1 MNPPKKSRFYNTM
14 SKSTLNLDFPQ
25 IPSKNRKDISI
36 IHETGENPYSKKRG
50 IYSSMLP
57 PSKRLLKNN
66 SSLLNP
72 TNSRL
77 LSPLNQNGEEGKEK
91 KKNKGKEF
99 YNKLSLERIN
109 FQFEEYGEYPCDD
122 FQPSIYFF
130 KFLCNKPDYEKE
142 NQERG
147 KPCSSRLK
155 LFIPDTIV
163 LNDLDTNYWIY
174 TDIEGYVNRVEESD
188 SDVIEKF
195 KPQNDKNELIA
206 VSKMPI
212 MREGILGE
220 NQLTLLNLEELEKCL
235 FSKSGSQI
243 AIQRFVKCRGPRAFL
258 CRSVWRKEKPPYV
271 YIFTNKANYLDEDVK
286 NQYLKFVI
294 NSKEQGSYSAFY
306 SSSGKHLE
314 ETMAYMNN
322 IVKFIESHSDII
334 FDELVGDF
342 VKDEAGIWWFI
353 NLKAMKIK
361 NISKF
366 KRGEDGLTEP
376 IPPRLNFFYNQRIFS
391 NALQKDNIRK
401 FDYQNKIKCKL
412 CGIDYNKKEL
422 KYELTTKMIMETE
435 NMLKHVEFNKVK
447 FTVLDRPDLK
457 HTYYSM
463 IYLPYRVCEDCY
475 LLFETLNDIKD
486 YQIEIA
492 NLFRIPVDR
501 VNFCFNYY
509 TEIKEDKTKVK
520 LTQKELNNIEKL
532 NSEISN
538 MNLKEEEEEFVTD
551 NNEYDNNQFSSGRKM
566 RKESELEN
574 EAMHNESN
582 VIDDQKRNF
591 FNNNLNINDDNPM
604 AEPEQFNAKDNAK
617 KENNSP
623 KIKKKI
629 LKKNYSTGMIE
640 KDLSQK
646 DLERMSLQKR
656 TSSDNINLTKSAEI
670 KKPLNLYQILI
681 MFNDLIWNNV
691 EQIPNDD
698 LYLLYTFLGNSYKI
712 PIKIE
717 QYSKDLDYTIINYQ
731 KIYHII
737 TTEPEGF
744 INFVEK
750 NRYMEVKLGTFE
762 KIEEEIRNKEVQK
775 LLRKNIVIEDQDIC
789 SENEKFKPFAGL
801 DLSIMGLKY
810 GTNYRNNLNGL
821 LFKKDKPYYI
831 GKLRCVIR
839 IHKVKEINDISKYVL
854 NEYYNFLIPP
864 VHFMVSDELP
874 DYWIEM
880 IDRQKLR
887 LKVLKEINET
897 MSKYKIKF
905 DKNRDK
911 KMVLQALETLV
922 SYYAKNSA

>member
-1 MNPPKKSRFYNTM
+1 MDHITLQKKSRFNKNI
-14 SKSTLNLDFPQ
+14 SKSTLNLDLPQ
-25 IPSKNRKDISI
+25 INQNKKTISI
-36 IHETGENPYSKKRG
+36 IREPKEGNFQKKRE
-50 IYSSMLP
+50 IYQSMLG
-57 PSKRLLKNN
+57 PSRYLTKNK
-66 SSLLNP
+66 SSLFSSVQSGLF
-72 TNSRL
+72 
-77 LSPLNQNGEEGKEK
+77 SPINEEIKEK

-109 FQFEEYGEYPCDD
+109 FQFEEYAQYPNDD

-142 NQERG
+142 NSEKG

-195 KPQNDKNELIA
+195 KPKNDKNELIA

-212 MREGILGE
+212 MREGLLGE

-258 CRSVWRKEKPPYV
+258 CRSVWRREKPPYV
-271 YIFTNKANYLDEDVK
+271 YIFTNKANYLDEEVK

-314 ETMAYMNN
+314 ETMAYMKN

-361 NISKF
+361 NINKF
-366 KRGEDGLTEP
+366 KKSEDSLTEP
-376 IPPRLNFFYNQRIFS
+376 LPPRLNFFYNQRIYS
-391 NALQKDNIRK
+391 NQLIKDNLRK

-447 FTVLDRPDLK
+447 FNVLDRPDLR

-475 LLFETLNDIKD
+475 LLFETLNDIKE

-501 VNFCFNYY
+501 INFCFNYY
-509 TEIKEDKTKVK
+509 TQIKEDKTKVK
-520 LTQKELNNIEKL
+520 LTQRELYNIDRL

-538 MNLKEEEEEFVTD
+538 MNLNDEYQENNNTD
-551 NNEYDNNQFSSGRKM
+551 FEYNSGPKR
-566 RKESELEN
+566 RKEAGIVEN
-574 EAMHNESN
+574 EEMHNESN
-582 VIDDQKRNF
+582 TIEEQKRNY
-591 FNNNLNINDDNPM
+591 FNNNLSNNN
-604 AEPEQFNAKDNAK
+604 NALEEDQIKIKDNNAEK
-617 KENNSP
+617 AQRS
-623 KIKKKI
+623 KKKT
-629 LKKNYSTGMIE
+629 LLKNYNTGMNPDFLE
-640 KDLSQK
+640 KEKQK
-646 DLERMSLQKR
+646 MNLMNNRQSL
-656 TSSDNINLTKSAEI
+656 DENNLTKSAEI

-681 MFNDLIWNNV
+681 MFNDIIWNDIA
-691 EQIPNDD
+691 QIPIED
-698 LYLLYTFLGNSYKI
+698 LYIVYTFLGNSYKI

-762 KIEEEIRNKEVQK
+762 KIEEEIRNKEVKK

-839 IHKVKEINDISKYVL
+839 IHKVKEIADINKYML
-854 NEYYNFLIPP
+854 NEYYNLLIPP
-864 VHFMVSDELP
+864 VHFIVSDELP

-897 MSKYKIKF
+897 MVKYKIKF
-905 DKNRDK
+905 DKKRDK
-911 KMVLQALETLV
+911 RIVLQALETLV

>member
-1 MNPPKKSRFYNTM
+1 MSHFTLQKKSRFNKNI
-14 SKSTLNLDFPQ
+14 SKSTLNLDLPQ
-25 IPSKNRKDISI
+25 INQNKKTISI
-36 IHETGENPYSKKRG
+36 IREPKEGNFQKKRE
-50 IYSSMLP
+50 IYQSMLG
-57 PSKRLLKNN
+57 PSRYLTKNK
-66 SSLLNP
+66 SSLFSSVQSGLF
-72 TNSRL
+72 
-77 LSPLNQNGEEGKEK
+77 SPINEEIKEK

-109 FQFEEYGEYPCDD
+109 FQFEEYAQYPNDD

-142 NQERG
+142 NSEKG

-195 KPQNDKNELIA
+195 KPKNDKNELIA

-212 MREGILGE
+212 MREGLLGE

-258 CRSVWRKEKPPYV
+258 CRSVWRREKPPYV
-271 YIFTNKANYLDEDVK
+271 YIFTNKANYLDEEVK

-361 NISKF
+361 NSNKF
-366 KRGEDGLTEP
+366 KKSEDSLTEP
-376 IPPRLNFFYNQRIFS
+376 LPPRLNFFYNQRIYS
-391 NALQKDNIRK
+391 NQLIKDNLRK

-447 FTVLDRPDLK
+447 FNVLDRPDLR

-475 LLFETLNDIKD
+475 LLFETLNDIKE

-501 VNFCFNYY
+501 INFCFNYY
-509 TEIKEDKTKVK
+509 TQVKEDKTKVK
-520 LTQKELNNIEKL
+520 LTQRELYNIDRL

-538 MNLKEEEEEFVTD
+538 MNLNDEYQENNNTD
-551 NNEYDNNQFSSGRKM
+551 FEYNSGPKR
-566 RKESELEN
+566 RKETGIVEN
-574 EAMHNESN
+574 EEMHNESN
-582 VIDDQKRNF
+582 TIEEQKRNY
-591 FNNNLNINDDNPM
+591 FNNNLSNNN
-604 AEPEQFNAKDNAK
+604 NALEEDQIKIKDNNAEK
-617 KENNSP
+617 AQRS
-623 KIKKKI
+623 KKKT
-629 LKKNYSTGMIE
+629 LLKNYSTGMNPDFLE
-640 KDLSQK
+640 KEKQK
-646 DLERMSLQKR
+646 MNLMNNRQSL
-656 TSSDNINLTKSAEI
+656 DENNLTKSAEI

-681 MFNDLIWNNV
+681 MFNDIIWNDIA
-691 EQIPNDD
+691 QIPIED
-698 LYLLYTFLGNSYKI
+698 LYIVYTFLGNSYKI

-839 IHKVKEINDISKYVL
+839 IHKVKEIADINKYML
-854 NEYYNFLIPP
+854 NEYYNLLIPP
-864 VHFMVSDELP
+864 VHFIVSDELP

-897 MSKYKIKF
+897 MVKYKIKF
-905 DKNRDK
+905 DKKRDK
-911 KMVLQALETLV
+911 RIVLQALETLV

>member
-1 MNPPKKSRFYNTM
+1 MNGSRKTPSKKNIGMYQSIVPPKK
-14 SKSTLNLDFPQ
+14 L
-25 IPSKNRKDISI
+25 IKN
-36 IHETGENPYSKKRG
+36 
-50 IYSSMLP
+50 SSSLFS
-57 PSKRLLKNN
+57 SKRSNLM
-66 SSLLNP
+66 P
-72 TNSRL
+72 II
-77 LSPLNQNGEEGKEK
+77 GEEKEK
-91 KKNKGKEF
+91 RKNKGKEF

-109 FQFEEYGEYPCDD
+109 FLFEEYGEYPCDD

-147 KPCSSRLK
+147 KPCTSRLK

-212 MREGILGE
+212 MSDGILGE

-258 CRSVWRKEKPPYV
+258 CRSVWRREKPPYV
-271 YIFTNKANYLDEDVK
+271 YIFTNKANYLDEDIK
-286 NQYLKFVI
+286 NQYLKYVI

-322 IVKFIESHSDII
+322 IVRFIESHSDII
-334 FDELVGDF
+334 FDELAGDF

-361 NISKF
+361 NINKF
-366 KRGEDGLTEP
+366 RKSDELQEA
-376 IPPRLNFFYNQRIFS
+376 IPPKLNFFYNQRIYS
-391 NALQKDNIRK
+391 NPNLKDSIKK

-412 CGIDYNKKEL
+412 CGIDYNKKDL
-422 KYELTTKMIMETE
+422 KYELTTKMIIETE
-435 NMLKHVEFNKVK
+435 NMLKHVEFNKIK
-447 FTVLDRPDLK
+447 FNVLDRPDLR

-492 NLFRIPVDR
+492 NFFRIPVDKI
-501 VNFCFNYY
+501 NFCFNYY
-509 TEIKEDKTKVK
+509 TEIKEDKTKIK
-520 LTQKELNNIEKL
+520 LTQKQLNNIEKL
-532 NSEISN
+532 NDEISK
-538 MNLKEEEEEFVTD
+538 MNFKEDEFFEEN
-551 NNEYDNNQFSSGRKM
+551 NNEYEFNSEKKAKIENNNI
-566 RKESELEN
+566 LEN
-574 EAMHNESN
+574 EEIPEENDIIIEEQEQ
-582 VIDDQKRNF
+582 DQINIENSKR
-591 FNNNLNINDDNPM
+591 IN
-604 AEPEQFNAKDNAK
+604 K
-617 KENNSP
+617 KF
-623 KIKKKI
+623 
-629 LKKNYSTGMIE
+629 LKKNYSAGMVREFEIN
-640 KDLSQK
+640 KN
-646 DLERMSLQKR
+646 LEEQNKS
-656 TSSDNINLTKSAEI
+656 TDNKKS
-670 KKPLNLYQILI
+670 LNLYQILI

-691 EQIPNDD
+691 EQIPNED
-698 LYLLYTFLGNSYKI
+698 LYIVYTFLGNSYKI

-717 QYSKDLDYTIINYQ
+717 QYSKDLDYTIINFQ

-737 TTEPEGF
+737 CTEPEGF

-762 KIEEEIRNKEVQK
+762 KIEEEIKNKEVQK

-789 SENEKFKPFAGL
+789 RENEKFKSFAGL

-839 IHKVKEINDISKYVL
+839 IHKVKEITDINKYIL
-854 NEYYNFLIPP
+854 NEYYNLLVPP
-864 VHFMVSDELP
+864 VHFIVSDELP

-897 MSKYKIKF
+897 MKKYKIKF
-905 DKNRDK
+905 DKKRDK
-911 KMVLQALETLV
+911 KMILQALETLV

>member
-1 MNPPKKSRFYNTM
+1 MNPPKKSRFYNPM

-36 IHETGENPYSKKRG
+36 IREKGENPYSKKRG
-50 IYSSMLP
+50 IYSSMFP

-77 LSPLNQNGEEGKEK
+77 LSPINQNGEEGKEK

-163 LNDLDTNYWIY
+163 LNDLESNYWIY

-212 MREGILGE
+212 MRERILGE

-391 NALQKDNIRK
+391 NALQKDSIRK

-422 KYELTTKMIMETE
+422 KYELTTKMIIETE

-457 HTYYSM
+457 HTYYNM

-538 MNLKEEEEEFVTD
+538 MNLKEEEFVTD

-574 EAMHNESN
+574 EEMHNESN

-604 AEPEQFNAKDNAK
+604 AEPEQFNPKDNTK

-691 EQIPNDD
+691 EQIPTDD

-864 VHFMVSDELP
+864 VHFIVSDELP

-897 MSKYKIKF
+897 MIKYKIKF

-922 SYYAKNSA
+922 SYYAKNSF

>member
-1 MNPPKKSRFYNTM
+1 MNPPKKSRFYNPM

-36 IHETGENPYSKKRG
+36 IRETGENPYSKKRG
-50 IYSSMLP
+50 IYSSMFP

-77 LSPLNQNGEEGKEK
+77 LSPINQNGEEGKEK

-109 FQFEEYGEYPCDD
+109 FQFEEYAQYPNDD

-142 NQERG
+142 NSEKG

-195 KPQNDKNELIA
+195 KPKNDKNELIA

-212 MREGILGE
+212 MREGLLGE

-258 CRSVWRKEKPPYV
+258 CRSVWRREKPPYV
-271 YIFTNKANYLDEDVK
+271 YIFTNKANYLDEEVK

-361 NISKF
+361 NINKF
-366 KRGEDGLTEP
+366 KKSEDSLTEP
-376 IPPRLNFFYNQRIFS
+376 LPPRLNFFYNQRIYS
-391 NALQKDNIRK
+391 NQLIKDNLRK

-447 FTVLDRPDLK
+447 FNVLDRPDLR

-475 LLFETLNDIKD
+475 LLFETLNDIKE

-509 TEIKEDKTKVK
+509 TQIKEDKTKVK
-520 LTQKELNNIEKL
+520 LTQRELYNIDRL

-538 MNLKEEEEEFVTD
+538 MNLNDEYLENNNTD
-551 NNEYDNNQFSSGRKM
+551 FEYNSGPKR
-566 RKESELEN
+566 RKETGIVEN
-574 EAMHNESN
+574 EEMHNESN
-582 VIDDQKRNF
+582 TIEEQKRNY
-591 FNNNLNINDDNPM
+591 FNNNLSNNN
-604 AEPEQFNAKDNAK
+604 NALEEDQIKIKDNNAEKAQRSQK
-617 KENNSP
+617 KT
-623 KIKKKI
+623 
-629 LKKNYSTGMIE
+629 LLKNYSTGMNPDFLE
-640 KDLSQK
+640 KEKQK
-646 DLERMSLQKR
+646 MNLMNNRQSL
-656 TSSDNINLTKSAEI
+656 DENNLTKSAEI

-681 MFNDLIWNNV
+681 MFNDIIWNDIA
-691 EQIPNDD
+691 QIPIED
-698 LYLLYTFLGNSYKI
+698 LYIVYTFLGNSYKI

-839 IHKVKEINDISKYVL
+839 IHKVKEIADINKYML
-854 NEYYNFLIPP
+854 NEYYNLLIPP
-864 VHFMVSDELP
+864 VHFIVSDELP

-897 MSKYKIKF
+897 MVKYKIKF
-905 DKNRDK
+905 DKKRDK
-911 KMVLQALETLV
+911 RIVLQALETLV

>member
-1 MNPPKKSRFYNTM
+1 MNPINLPKQLRFQSGL
-14 SKSTLNLDFPQ
+14 SKSTLNFNFPPITQ
-25 IPSKNRKDISI
+25 KNKKPISI
-36 IHETGENPYSKKRG
+36 IRETKENPILKKHE
-50 IYSSMLP
+50 IYQSMLP
-57 PSKRLLKNN
+57 PKRLLKNN
-66 SSLLNP
+66 SSLLSQL
-72 TNSRL
+72 NSN
-77 LSPLNQNGEEGKEK
+77 LNLQNGEELKEK

-109 FQFEEYGEYPCDD
+109 FQFEEYGQYPNDD

-142 NQERG
+142 NQEKG

-188 SDVIEKF
+188 NDVIEKF

-206 VSKMPI
+206 VSKIPI
-212 MREGILGE
+212 MREGILSE

-235 FSKSGSQI
+235 FSKSGSQV

-258 CRSVWRKEKPPYV
+258 CRSVWRREKPPYV
-271 YIFTNKANYLDEDVK
+271 YIFTNKANYLDEEVK

-314 ETMAYMNN
+314 ETMSYMNN

-361 NISKF
+361 NINKF
-366 KRGEDGLTEP
+366 KKSEDGITP
-376 IPPRLNFFYNQRIFS
+376 PPPRLNYFYNKRIYV
-391 NALQKDNIRK
+391 NALQKDNIRR

-447 FTVLDRPDLK
+447 FNVLDRPDLR

-492 NLFRIPVDR
+492 NFFRIPVDR
-501 VNFCFNYY
+501 INFCFNYY
-509 TEIKEDKTKVK
+509 TQIKEDKTKVK
-520 LTQKELNNIEKL
+520 LTQKELDNIERL

-538 MNLKEEEEEFVTD
+538 MNLKTDEYNEE
-551 NNEYDNNQFSSGRKM
+551 NNEYDYNDFNNGTKRGK
-566 RKESELEN
+566 KNVVEN
-574 EAMHNESN
+574 EDINNET
-582 VIDDQKRNF
+582 DEQKRNF
-591 FNNNLNINDDNPM
+591 FNNNININNNGTD
-604 AEPEQFNAKDNAK
+604 EQDQINSNENINLKNIN
-617 KENNSP
+617 KENP
-623 KIKKKI
+623 KKIKNKKT
-629 LKKNYSTGMIE
+629 LQKNLSTGMIQDVP
-640 KDLSQK
+640 KK
-646 DLERMSLQKR
+646 KSLGEI
-656 TSSDNINLTKSAEI
+656 SLTKSAEF

-681 MFNDLIWNNV
+681 MFNDVIWNNID
-691 EQIPNDD
+691 QIPTED
-698 LYLLYTFLGNSYKI
+698 LYIVYNFLGNSYKI
-712 PIKIE
+712 PIIIE

-762 KIEEEIRNKEVQK
+762 QIDEEIRIKEVEK

-789 SENEKFKPFAGL
+789 RENEKFKPFAGL

-839 IHKVKEINDISKYVL
+839 IHKVKEISDVNKYIL
-854 NEYYNFLIPP
+854 NEYYNLLIPP
-864 VHFMVSDELP
+864 VHFIVSDELP

-887 LKVLKEINET
+887 LKVLKEIKGT
-897 MSKYKIKF
+897 MEKYKIKF
-905 DKNRDK
+905 NKKRDK
-911 KMVLQALETLV
+911 KFVLQALETLV
-922 SYYAKNSA
+922 SFYAKSTT

>member
-1 MNPPKKSRFYNTM
+1 MNPINLPKQLRFQSGL
-14 SKSTLNLDFPQ
+14 SKSTLNFNFPPITQ
-25 IPSKNRKDISI
+25 KNKKPISI
-36 IHETGENPYSKKRG
+36 IRETKENPILKKHE
-50 IYSSMLP
+50 IYQSMLP
-57 PSKRLLKNN
+57 PKRLLKNN
-66 SSLLNP
+66 SSLLSQL
-72 TNSRL
+72 NSN
-77 LSPLNQNGEEGKEK
+77 LNLQNGEELKEK

-109 FQFEEYGEYPCDD
+109 FQFEEYGQYPNDD

-142 NQERG
+142 NQEKG

-188 SDVIEKF
+188 NDVIEKF

-206 VSKMPI
+206 VSKIPI
-212 MREGILGE
+212 MSEGILSE

-235 FSKSGSQI
+235 FSKSGSQV

-258 CRSVWRKEKPPYV
+258 CRSVWRREKPPYV
-271 YIFTNKANYLDEDVK
+271 YIFTNKANYLDEEVK

-314 ETMAYMNN
+314 ETMSYMNN

-361 NISKF
+361 NINKF
-366 KRGEDGLTEP
+366 KKSEDGITP
-376 IPPRLNFFYNQRIFS
+376 PPPRLNYFYNQRIYA
-391 NALQKDNIRK
+391 NALQKDNIRR

-447 FTVLDRPDLK
+447 FNVLDRPDLR

-492 NLFRIPVDR
+492 NFFRIPVDR
-501 VNFCFNYY
+501 INFCFNYY
-509 TEIKEDKTKVK
+509 TQIKEDKTKVK
-520 LTQKELNNIEKL
+520 LTQKELDNIERL

-538 MNLKEEEEEFVTD
+538 MNLKTDEYNED
-551 NNEYDNNQFSSGRKM
+551 NNEYDYNDFNNGTKRGK
-566 RKESELEN
+566 KNVVEN
-574 EAMHNESN
+574 EDINNET
-582 VIDDQKRNF
+582 DEQKRNF
-591 FNNNLNINDDNPM
+591 FNNNININNNGTD
-604 AEPEQFNAKDNAK
+604 EQDQINSNENINLKNIN
-617 KENNSP
+617 KENP
-623 KIKKKI
+623 KKIKNKKT
-629 LKKNYSTGMIE
+629 LQKNLSTGMIQDVP
-640 KDLSQK
+640 KK
-646 DLERMSLQKR
+646 KSLGEI
-656 TSSDNINLTKSAEI
+656 SLTKSAEF

-681 MFNDLIWNNV
+681 MFNDVIWNNID
-691 EQIPNDD
+691 QIPTED
-698 LYLLYTFLGNSYKI
+698 LYIVYNFLGNSYKI
-712 PIKIE
+712 PIIIE

-762 KIEEEIRNKEVQK
+762 QIDEEIRNKEVEK

-789 SENEKFKPFAGL
+789 RENEKFKPFAGL

-839 IHKVKEINDISKYVL
+839 IHKVKEISDVNKYIL
-854 NEYYNFLIPP
+854 NEYYNLLIPP
-864 VHFMVSDELP
+864 VHFIVSDELP

-887 LKVLKEINET
+887 LKVLKEIKGT
-897 MSKYKIKF
+897 MEKYKIKF
-905 DKNRDK
+905 NKKRDK
-911 KMVLQALETLV
+911 KFVLQALETLV
-922 SYYAKNSA
+922 SFYAKSTT

>member
-1 MNPPKKSRFYNTM
+1 MDHFTLQKKSRFNKNI
-14 SKSTLNLDFPQ
+14 SKSTLNLDLPQ
-25 IPSKNRKDISI
+25 INQNKKTISI
-36 IHETGENPYSKKRG
+36 IREPKEGNFQKKRE
-50 IYSSMLP
+50 IYQSMLG
-57 PSKRLLKNN
+57 PSRYLTKNK
-66 SSLLNP
+66 SSLF
-72 TNSRL
+72 SSVQSGMF
-77 LSPLNQNGEEGKEK
+77 SPINEEIKEK

-109 FQFEEYGEYPCDD
+109 FQFEEYAQYPNDD

-142 NQERG
+142 NSEKG

-195 KPQNDKNELIA
+195 KPKNDKNELIA

-212 MREGILGE
+212 MREGLLGE

-258 CRSVWRKEKPPYV
+258 CRSVWRREKPPYV
-271 YIFTNKANYLDEDVK
+271 YIFTNKANYLDEEVK

-322 IVKFIESHSDII
+322 IVKFIENHSDII

-361 NISKF
+361 NINKF
-366 KRGEDGLTEP
+366 KKSEDSLTEP
-376 IPPRLNFFYNQRIFS
+376 LPPRLNFFYNQRIYS
-391 NALQKDNIRK
+391 NQLIKDNLRK

-447 FTVLDRPDLK
+447 FNVLDRPDLR

-475 LLFETLNDIKD
+475 LLFETLNDIKE

-509 TEIKEDKTKVK
+509 TQIKEDKTKVK
-520 LTQKELNNIEKL
+520 LTQRELYNIDRL

-538 MNLKEEEEEFVTD
+538 MNLNDEYLENNNTD
-551 NNEYDNNQFSSGRKM
+551 FEYNSGPKR
-566 RKESELEN
+566 RKETGIVEN
-574 EAMHNESN
+574 EEMHNESN
-582 VIDDQKRNF
+582 TIEEQKRNY
-591 FNNNLNINDDNPM
+591 FNNNLSNNN
-604 AEPEQFNAKDNAK
+604 NALEEDQIKIKDNNAEK
-617 KENNSP
+617 AQRS
-623 KIKKKI
+623 KKKT
-629 LKKNYSTGMIE
+629 LLKNYSTGMNPDFLE
-640 KDLSQK
+640 KEKQK
-646 DLERMSLQKR
+646 MNLMNNRQSL
-656 TSSDNINLTKSAEI
+656 DENNLTKSAEI

-681 MFNDLIWNNV
+681 MFNDIIWNDIA
-691 EQIPNDD
+691 QIPIED
-698 LYLLYTFLGNSYKI
+698 LYIVYTFLGNSYKI

-839 IHKVKEINDISKYVL
+839 IHKVKEIADINKYML
-854 NEYYNFLIPP
+854 NEYYNLLIPP
-864 VHFMVSDELP
+864 VHFIVSDELP

-897 MSKYKIKF
+897 MVKYKIKF
-905 DKNRDK
+905 DKKRDK
-911 KMVLQALETLV
+911 RIVLQALETLV

>member
-1 MNPPKKSRFYNTM
+1 MP
-14 SKSTLNLDFPQ
+14 
-25 IPSKNRKDISI
+25 I
-36 IHETGENPYSKKRG
+36 I
-50 IYSSMLP
+50 
-57 PSKRLLKNN
+57 
-66 SSLLNP
+66 
-72 TNSRL
+72 
-77 LSPLNQNGEEGKEK
+77 GEEKEK
-91 KKNKGKEF
+91 RKNKGKEF

-109 FQFEEYGEYPCDD
+109 FLFEEYGEYPCDD

-147 KPCSSRLK
+147 KPCTSRLK

-212 MREGILGE
+212 MSDGILGE

-258 CRSVWRKEKPPYV
+258 CRSVWRREKPPYV
-271 YIFTNKANYLDEDVK
+271 YIFTNKANYLDEDIK
-286 NQYLKFVI
+286 NQYLKYVI

-322 IVKFIESHSDII
+322 IVRFIESHSDII
-334 FDELVGDF
+334 FDELAGDF

-361 NISKF
+361 NINKF
-366 KRGEDGLTEP
+366 RKSDELQEA
-376 IPPRLNFFYNQRIFS
+376 IPPKLNFFYNQRIYS
-391 NALQKDNIRK
+391 NPNLKDSIKK

-412 CGIDYNKKEL
+412 CGIDYNKKDL
-422 KYELTTKMIMETE
+422 KYELTTKMIIETE
-435 NMLKHVEFNKVK
+435 NMLKHVEFNKIK
-447 FTVLDRPDLK
+447 FNVLDRPDLR

-492 NLFRIPVDR
+492 NFFRIPVDKI
-501 VNFCFNYY
+501 NFCFNYY
-509 TEIKEDKTKVK
+509 TEIKEDKTKIK
-520 LTQKELNNIEKL
+520 LTQKQLNNIEKL
-532 NSEISN
+532 NDEISK
-538 MNLKEEEEEFVTD
+538 MNFKEDEFFEEN
-551 NNEYDNNQFSSGRKM
+551 NNEYEFNSEKKAKIENNNI
-566 RKESELEN
+566 LEN
-574 EAMHNESN
+574 EEIPEENDIIIEEQEQ
-582 VIDDQKRNF
+582 DQINIENSKR
-591 FNNNLNINDDNPM
+591 IN
-604 AEPEQFNAKDNAK
+604 K
-617 KENNSP
+617 KF
-623 KIKKKI
+623 
-629 LKKNYSTGMIE
+629 LKKNYSAGMVREFEIN
-640 KDLSQK
+640 KN
-646 DLERMSLQKR
+646 LEEQNKS
-656 TSSDNINLTKSAEI
+656 TDNKKS
-670 KKPLNLYQILI
+670 LNLYQILI

-691 EQIPNDD
+691 EQIPNED
-698 LYLLYTFLGNSYKI
+698 LYIVYTFLGNSYKI

-717 QYSKDLDYTIINYQ
+717 QYSKDLDYTIINFQ

-737 TTEPEGF
+737 CTEPEGF

-762 KIEEEIRNKEVQK
+762 KIEEEIKNKEVQK

-789 SENEKFKPFAGL
+789 RENEKFKSFAGL

-839 IHKVKEINDISKYVL
+839 IHKVKEITDINKYIL
-854 NEYYNFLIPP
+854 NEYYNLLVPP
-864 VHFMVSDELP
+864 VHFIVSDELP

-897 MSKYKIKF
+897 MKKYKIKF
-905 DKNRDK
+905 DKKRDK
-911 KMVLQALETLV
+911 KMILQALETLV

>member
-1 MNPPKKSRFYNTM
+1 MNGSRKTPSKKNIGMYQSILPPKK
-14 SKSTLNLDFPQ
+14 L
-25 IPSKNRKDISI
+25 IKN
-36 IHETGENPYSKKRG
+36 
-50 IYSSMLP
+50 SSSLFS
-57 PSKRLLKNN
+57 SKRSNLM
-66 SSLLNP
+66 P
-72 TNSRL
+72 II
-77 LSPLNQNGEEGKEK
+77 GEEKEK
-91 KKNKGKEF
+91 RKNKGKEF

-109 FQFEEYGEYPCDD
+109 FLFEEYGEYPCDD

-147 KPCSSRLK
+147 KPCTSRLK

-212 MREGILGE
+212 MSDGILGE

-258 CRSVWRKEKPPYV
+258 CRSVWRREKPPYV
-271 YIFTNKANYLDEDVK
+271 YIFTNKANYLDEDIK
-286 NQYLKFVI
+286 NQYLKYVI

-322 IVKFIESHSDII
+322 IVRFIESHSDII
-334 FDELVGDF
+334 FDELAGDF

-361 NISKF
+361 NINKF
-366 KRGEDGLTEP
+366 RKSDELQEA
-376 IPPRLNFFYNQRIFS
+376 IPPKLNFFYNQRIYA
-391 NALQKDNIRK
+391 NPNLKDSIKK

-412 CGIDYNKKEL
+412 CGIDYNKKDL
-422 KYELTTKMIMETE
+422 KYELTTKMIIETE
-435 NMLKHVEFNKVK
+435 NMLKHVEFNKIK
-447 FTVLDRPDLK
+447 FNVLDRPDLR

-492 NLFRIPVDR
+492 NFFRIPVDKI
-501 VNFCFNYY
+501 NFCFNYY
-509 TEIKEDKTKVK
+509 TEIKEDKTKIK
-520 LTQKELNNIEKL
+520 LTQKQLNNIEKL
-532 NSEISN
+532 NDEISK
-538 MNLKEEEEEFVTD
+538 MNFKEDEFFEEN
-551 NNEYDNNQFSSGRKM
+551 NNEYEFNSEKKAKIENNNI
-566 RKESELEN
+566 LEN
-574 EAMHNESN
+574 EEIPEENDIIIEEQEQDRINIENS
-582 VIDDQKRNF
+582 KR
-591 FNNNLNINDDNPM
+591 IN
-604 AEPEQFNAKDNAK
+604 K
-617 KENNSP
+617 KF
-623 KIKKKI
+623 
-629 LKKNYSTGMIE
+629 LKKNYSAGMVREFEIN
-640 KDLSQK
+640 KN
-646 DLERMSLQKR
+646 LEDQNKS
-656 TSSDNINLTKSAEI
+656 TDNKKS
-670 KKPLNLYQILI
+670 LNLYQILI

-691 EQIPNDD
+691 EQIPNED
-698 LYLLYTFLGNSYKI
+698 LYIVYTFLGNSYKI

-717 QYSKDLDYTIINYQ
+717 QYSKDLDYTIINFQ

-737 TTEPEGF
+737 CTEPEGF

-762 KIEEEIRNKEVQK
+762 KIEEEIKNKEVQK

-789 SENEKFKPFAGL
+789 RENEKFKSFAGL

-839 IHKVKEINDISKYVL
+839 IHKVKEITDINKYIL
-854 NEYYNFLIPP
+854 NEYYNLLVPP
-864 VHFMVSDELP
+864 VHFIVSDELP

-897 MSKYKIKF
+897 MKKYKIKF
-905 DKNRDK
+905 DKKRDK
-911 KMVLQALETLV
+911 KMILQALETLV

>member
-1 MNPPKKSRFYNTM
+1 MDHITLQKKSRFNKNI
-14 SKSTLNLDFPQ
+14 SKSTLNLDLPQ
-25 IPSKNRKDISI
+25 INQNKKTISI
-36 IHETGENPYSKKRG
+36 IREPKEGNFQKKRE
-50 IYSSMLP
+50 IYQSMLG
-57 PSKRLLKNN
+57 PSRYLTKNK
-66 SSLLNP
+66 SSLFSSVQSGLF
-72 TNSRL
+72 
-77 LSPLNQNGEEGKEK
+77 SPINEEIKEK

-109 FQFEEYGEYPCDD
+109 FQFEEYAQYPNDD

-142 NQERG
+142 NSEKG

-195 KPQNDKNELIA
+195 KPKNDKNELIA

-212 MREGILGE
+212 MREGLLGE

-258 CRSVWRKEKPPYV
+258 CRSVWRREKPPYV
-271 YIFTNKANYLDEDVK
+271 YIFTNKANYLDEEVK

-314 ETMAYMNN
+314 ETMAYMKN

-361 NISKF
+361 NINKF
-366 KRGEDGLTEP
+366 KKSEDSLTEP
-376 IPPRLNFFYNQRIFS
+376 LPPRLNFFYNQRIYS
-391 NALQKDNIRK
+391 NQLIKDNLRK

-447 FTVLDRPDLK
+447 FNVLDRPDLR

-475 LLFETLNDIKD
+475 LLFETLNDIKE

-501 VNFCFNYY
+501 INFCFNYY
-509 TEIKEDKTKVK
+509 TQIKEDKTKVK
-520 LTQKELNNIEKL
+520 LTQRELDNIDRL

-538 MNLKEEEEEFVTD
+538 MNLNDEYQENNNTD
-551 NNEYDNNQFSSGRKM
+551 FEYNSGPKR
-566 RKESELEN
+566 RKEAGIVEN
-574 EAMHNESN
+574 EEMHNESN
-582 VIDDQKRNF
+582 TIEEQKRNY
-591 FNNNLNINDDNPM
+591 FNNNLSNNN
-604 AEPEQFNAKDNAK
+604 NALEEDQIKIKDNNAEK
-617 KENNSP
+617 AQRS
-623 KIKKKI
+623 KKKT
-629 LKKNYSTGMIE
+629 LLKNYSTGMNPDFLE
-640 KDLSQK
+640 KEKQ
-646 DLERMSLQKR
+646 RMNLMNNRQSL
-656 TSSDNINLTKSAEI
+656 DENNLTKSAEI

-681 MFNDLIWNNV
+681 MFNDIIWNDIA
-691 EQIPNDD
+691 QIPIED
-698 LYLLYTFLGNSYKI
+698 LYIVYTFLGNSYKI

-762 KIEEEIRNKEVQK
+762 KIEEEIRNKEVKK

-839 IHKVKEINDISKYVL
+839 IHKVKEIADINKYML
-854 NEYYNFLIPP
+854 NEYYNLLIPP
-864 VHFMVSDELP
+864 VHFIVSDELP

-897 MSKYKIKF
+897 MVKYKIKF
-905 DKNRDK
+905 DKKRDK
-911 KMVLQALETLV
+911 RIVLQALETLV

>member
-1 MNPPKKSRFYNTM
+1 MNGSRKTPSKKNIGMYQSILPPKK
-14 SKSTLNLDFPQ
+14 L
-25 IPSKNRKDISI
+25 IKN
-36 IHETGENPYSKKRG
+36 
-50 IYSSMLP
+50 SSSLFS
-57 PSKRLLKNN
+57 SKRSNLM
-66 SSLLNP
+66 P
-72 TNSRL
+72 II
-77 LSPLNQNGEEGKEK
+77 GEEKEK
-91 KKNKGKEF
+91 RKNKGKEF

-109 FQFEEYGEYPCDD
+109 FLFEEYGEYPCDD

-147 KPCSSRLK
+147 KPCTSRLK

-212 MREGILGE
+212 MSDGILGE

-258 CRSVWRKEKPPYV
+258 CRSVWRREKPPYV
-271 YIFTNKANYLDEDVK
+271 YIFTNKANYLDEDIK
-286 NQYLKFVI
+286 NQYLKYVI

-322 IVKFIESHSDII
+322 IVRFIESHSDII
-334 FDELVGDF
+334 FDELAGDF

-361 NISKF
+361 NINKF
-366 KRGEDGLTEP
+366 RKSDELQEA
-376 IPPRLNFFYNQRIFS
+376 IPPKLNFFYNQRIYA
-391 NALQKDNIRK
+391 NPNLKDSIKK

-412 CGIDYNKKEL
+412 CGIDYNKKDL
-422 KYELTTKMIMETE
+422 KYELTTKMIIETE
-435 NMLKHVEFNKVK
+435 NMLKHVEFNKIK
-447 FTVLDRPDLK
+447 FNVLDRPDLR

-492 NLFRIPVDR
+492 NFFRIPVDKI
-501 VNFCFNYY
+501 NFCFNYY
-509 TEIKEDKTKVK
+509 TEIKEDKTKIK
-520 LTQKELNNIEKL
+520 LTQKQLNNIEKL
-532 NSEISN
+532 NDEISK
-538 MNLKEEEEEFVTD
+538 MNFKEDEFFEEN
-551 NNEYDNNQFSSGRKM
+551 NNEYEFNSEKKAKIENNNI
-566 RKESELEN
+566 LEN
-574 EAMHNESN
+574 EEIPEENDIIIEEQEQ
-582 VIDDQKRNF
+582 DQINIENSKR
-591 FNNNLNINDDNPM
+591 IN
-604 AEPEQFNAKDNAK
+604 K
-617 KENNSP
+617 KF
-623 KIKKKI
+623 
-629 LKKNYSTGMIE
+629 LKKNYSAGMVREFEIN
-640 KDLSQK
+640 KN
-646 DLERMSLQKR
+646 LEEQNKS
-656 TSSDNINLTKSAEI
+656 TDNKKS
-670 KKPLNLYQILI
+670 LNLYQIII

-691 EQIPNDD
+691 EQIPNED
-698 LYLLYTFLGNSYKI
+698 LYIVYTFLGNSYKI

-717 QYSKDLDYTIINYQ
+717 QYSKDLDYTIINFQ

-737 TTEPEGF
+737 CTEPEGF

-762 KIEEEIRNKEVQK
+762 KIEEEIKNKEVQK

-789 SENEKFKPFAGL
+789 RENEKFKSFAGL

-839 IHKVKEINDISKYVL
+839 IHKVKEITDINKYIL
-854 NEYYNFLIPP
+854 NEYYNLLVPP
-864 VHFMVSDELP
+864 VHFIVSDELP

-897 MSKYKIKF
+897 MKKNKIKF
-905 DKNRDK
+905 DKKRDK
-911 KMVLQALETLV
+911 KMILQALETLV

>member
-1 MNPPKKSRFYNTM
+1 M
-14 SKSTLNLDFPQ
+14 
-25 IPSKNRKDISI
+25 
-36 IHETGENPYSKKRG
+36 
-50 IYSSMLP
+50 
-57 PSKRLLKNN
+57 
-66 SSLLNP
+66 
-72 TNSRL
+72 
-77 LSPLNQNGEEGKEK
+77 
-91 KKNKGKEF
+91 
-99 YNKLSLERIN
+99 
-109 FQFEEYGEYPCDD
+109 
-122 FQPSIYFF
+122 
-130 KFLCNKPDYEKE
+130 
-142 NQERG
+142 
-147 KPCSSRLK
+147 
-155 LFIPDTIV
+155 

-212 MREGILGE
+212 MSDGILGE

-258 CRSVWRKEKPPYV
+258 CRSVWRREKPPYV
-271 YIFTNKANYLDEDVK
+271 YIFTNKANYLDEDIK
-286 NQYLKFVI
+286 NQYLKYVI

-322 IVKFIESHSDII
+322 IVRFIESHSDII
-334 FDELVGDF
+334 FDELAGDF

-361 NISKF
+361 NINKF
-366 KRGEDGLTEP
+366 RKSDELQEA
-376 IPPRLNFFYNQRIFS
+376 IPPKLNFFYNQRIYA
-391 NALQKDNIRK
+391 NPNLKDSIKK

-412 CGIDYNKKEL
+412 CGIDYNKKDL
-422 KYELTTKMIMETE
+422 KYELTTKMIIETE
-435 NMLKHVEFNKVK
+435 NMLKHVEFNKIK
-447 FTVLDRPDLK
+447 FNVLDRPDLR

-492 NLFRIPVDR
+492 NFFRIPVDKI
-501 VNFCFNYY
+501 NFCFNYY
-509 TEIKEDKTKVK
+509 TEIKEDKTKIK
-520 LTQKELNNIEKL
+520 LTQKQLNNIEKL
-532 NSEISN
+532 NDEISK
-538 MNLKEEEEEFVTD
+538 MNFKEDEFFEEN
-551 NNEYDNNQFSSGRKM
+551 NNEYEFNSEKKAKIENNNI
-566 RKESELEN
+566 LEN
-574 EAMHNESN
+574 EEIPEENDIIIEEQEQ
-582 VIDDQKRNF
+582 DQINIENSKR
-591 FNNNLNINDDNPM
+591 IN
-604 AEPEQFNAKDNAK
+604 K
-617 KENNSP
+617 KF
-623 KIKKKI
+623 
-629 LKKNYSTGMIE
+629 LKKNYSAGMVREFEIN
-640 KDLSQK
+640 KN
-646 DLERMSLQKR
+646 LEEQNKS
-656 TSSDNINLTKSAEI
+656 TDNKKS
-670 KKPLNLYQILI
+670 LNLYQILI

-691 EQIPNDD
+691 EQIPNED
-698 LYLLYTFLGNSYKI
+698 LYIVYTFLGNSYKI

-717 QYSKDLDYTIINYQ
+717 QYSKDLDYTIINFQ

-737 TTEPEGF
+737 CTEPEGF

-762 KIEEEIRNKEVQK
+762 KIEEEIKNKEVQK

-789 SENEKFKPFAGL
+789 RENEKFKSFAGL

-839 IHKVKEINDISKYVL
+839 IHKVKEITDINKYIL
-854 NEYYNFLIPP
+854 NEYYNLLVPP
-864 VHFMVSDELP
+864 VHFIVSDELP

-897 MSKYKIKF
+897 MKKYKIKF
-905 DKNRDK
+905 DKKRDK
-911 KMVLQALETLV
+911 KMILQALETLV

>member
-1 MNPPKKSRFYNTM
+1 MNPINLPKQLRFQSGL
-14 SKSTLNLDFPQ
+14 SKSTLNFNFPPITQ
-25 IPSKNRKDISI
+25 KNKKPISI
-36 IHETGENPYSKKRG
+36 IRETKENPILKKHE
-50 IYSSMLP
+50 IYQSMLP
-57 PSKRLLKNN
+57 PKRLLKNN
-66 SSLLNP
+66 SSLLSQL
-72 TNSRL
+72 NSN
-77 LSPLNQNGEEGKEK
+77 LNLQNGEELKEK

-109 FQFEEYGEYPCDD
+109 FQFEEYGQYPNDD

-142 NQERG
+142 NQEKG

-188 SDVIEKF
+188 NDVIEKF

-206 VSKMPI
+206 VSKIPI
-212 MREGILGE
+212 MREGILSE

-235 FSKSGSQI
+235 FSKSGSQV

-258 CRSVWRKEKPPYV
+258 CRSVWRREKPPYV
-271 YIFTNKANYLDEDVK
+271 YIFTNKANYLDEEVK

-314 ETMAYMNN
+314 ETMSYMNN

-361 NISKF
+361 NINKF
-366 KRGEDGLTEP
+366 KKSEDGITP
-376 IPPRLNFFYNQRIFS
+376 PPPRLNYFYNQRIYA
-391 NALQKDNIRK
+391 NALQKDNIRR

-447 FTVLDRPDLK
+447 FNVLDRPDLR

-492 NLFRIPVDR
+492 NFFRIPVDR
-501 VNFCFNYY
+501 INFCFNYY
-509 TEIKEDKTKVK
+509 TQIKEDKTKVK
-520 LTQKELNNIEKL
+520 LTQKELDNIERL

-538 MNLKEEEEEFVTD
+538 MNLKTDEYNEE
-551 NNEYDNNQFSSGRKM
+551 NNEYDYNDFNNGTKRGK
-566 RKESELEN
+566 KNVVEN
-574 EAMHNESN
+574 EDINNET
-582 VIDDQKRNF
+582 DEQKRNF
-591 FNNNLNINDDNPM
+591 FNNNININNNGTD
-604 AEPEQFNAKDNAK
+604 EQDQINSNENINLKNIN
-617 KENNSP
+617 KENP
-623 KIKKKI
+623 KKIKNKKT
-629 LKKNYSTGMIE
+629 LQKNLSTGMIQDVP
-640 KDLSQK
+640 KK
-646 DLERMSLQKR
+646 KSLGEI
-656 TSSDNINLTKSAEI
+656 SLTKSAEF

-681 MFNDLIWNNV
+681 MFNDVIWNNID
-691 EQIPNDD
+691 QIPTED
-698 LYLLYTFLGNSYKI
+698 LYIVYNFLGNSYKI
-712 PIKIE
+712 PIIIE

-762 KIEEEIRNKEVQK
+762 QIDEEIRNKEVEK

-789 SENEKFKPFAGL
+789 RENEKFKPFAGL

-839 IHKVKEINDISKYVL
+839 IHKVKEISDVNKYIL
-854 NEYYNFLIPP
+854 NEYYNLLIPP
-864 VHFMVSDELP
+864 VHFIVSDELP

-887 LKVLKEINET
+887 LKVLKEIKGT
-897 MSKYKIKF
+897 MEKYKIKF
-905 DKNRDK
+905 NKKRDK
-911 KMVLQALETLV
+911 KFVLQALETLV
-922 SYYAKNSA
+922 SFYAKSTT

>member
-1 MNPPKKSRFYNTM
+1 MNGSRKTPSKKNIGMCQSILPPKK
-14 SKSTLNLDFPQ
+14 L
-25 IPSKNRKDISI
+25 IKN
-36 IHETGENPYSKKRG
+36 
-50 IYSSMLP
+50 SSSLFS
-57 PSKRLLKNN
+57 SKRSNLM
-66 SSLLNP
+66 P
-72 TNSRL
+72 II
-77 LSPLNQNGEEGKEK
+77 GEEKEK
-91 KKNKGKEF
+91 RKNKGKEF

-109 FQFEEYGEYPCDD
+109 FLFEEYGEYPCDD

-147 KPCSSRLK
+147 KPCTSRLK

-212 MREGILGE
+212 MSDGILGE

-258 CRSVWRKEKPPYV
+258 CRSVWRREKPPYV
-271 YIFTNKANYLDEDVK
+271 YIFTNKANYLDEDIK
-286 NQYLKFVI
+286 NQYLKYVI

-322 IVKFIESHSDII
+322 IVRFIESHSDII
-334 FDELVGDF
+334 FDELAGDF

-361 NISKF
+361 NINKF
-366 KRGEDGLTEP
+366 RKSDELQEA
-376 IPPRLNFFYNQRIFS
+376 IPPKLNFFYNQRIYA
-391 NALQKDNIRK
+391 NPNLKDSIKK

-412 CGIDYNKKEL
+412 CGIDYNKKDL
-422 KYELTTKMIMETE
+422 KYELTTKMIIETE
-435 NMLKHVEFNKVK
+435 NMLKHVEFNKIK
-447 FTVLDRPDLK
+447 FNVLDRPDLR

-492 NLFRIPVDR
+492 NFFRIPVDKI
-501 VNFCFNYY
+501 NFCFNYY
-509 TEIKEDKTKVK
+509 TEIKEDKTKIK
-520 LTQKELNNIEKL
+520 LTQKQLNNIEKL
-532 NSEISN
+532 NDEISK
-538 MNLKEEEEEFVTD
+538 MNFKEDEFFEEN
-551 NNEYDNNQFSSGRKM
+551 NNEYEFNSEKKAKIENNNI
-566 RKESELEN
+566 LEN
-574 EAMHNESN
+574 EEIPEENDIIIEEQEQ
-582 VIDDQKRNF
+582 DQINIENSKR
-591 FNNNLNINDDNPM
+591 IN
-604 AEPEQFNAKDNAK
+604 K
-617 KENNSP
+617 KF
-623 KIKKKI
+623 
-629 LKKNYSTGMIE
+629 LKKNYSAGMVREFEIN
-640 KDLSQK
+640 KN
-646 DLERMSLQKR
+646 LEEQNKS
-656 TSSDNINLTKSAEI
+656 TDNKKS
-670 KKPLNLYQILI
+670 LNLYQILI

-691 EQIPNDD
+691 EQIPNED
-698 LYLLYTFLGNSYKI
+698 LYIVYTFLGNSYKI

-717 QYSKDLDYTIINYQ
+717 QYSKDLDYTIINFQ

-737 TTEPEGF
+737 CTEPEGF

-762 KIEEEIRNKEVQK
+762 KIEEEIKNKEVQK

-789 SENEKFKPFAGL
+789 RENEKFKSFAGL

-839 IHKVKEINDISKYVL
+839 IHKVKEITDINKYIL
-854 NEYYNFLIPP
+854 NEYYNLLVPP
-864 VHFMVSDELP
+864 VHFIVSDELP

-897 MSKYKIKF
+897 MKKYKIKF
-905 DKNRDK
+905 DKKRDK
-911 KMVLQALETLV
+911 KMILQALETLV

>member
-1 MNPPKKSRFYNTM
+1 MDHITLQKKSRFNKNI
-14 SKSTLNLDFPQ
+14 SKSTLNLDLPQ
-25 IPSKNRKDISI
+25 INQNKKTISI
-36 IHETGENPYSKKRG
+36 IREPKERNFQKKRE
-50 IYSSMLP
+50 IYQSMLG
-57 PSKRLLKNN
+57 PSRYLTKNK
-66 SSLLNP
+66 SSLF
-72 TNSRL
+72 SSVQSGMF
-77 LSPLNQNGEEGKEK
+77 SPINEEIKEK

-109 FQFEEYGEYPCDD
+109 FQFEEYAQYPNDD

-142 NQERG
+142 NSEKG

-195 KPQNDKNELIA
+195 KPKNDKNELIA

-212 MREGILGE
+212 MREGLLGE

-258 CRSVWRKEKPPYV
+258 CRSVWRREKPPYV
-271 YIFTNKANYLDEDVK
+271 YIFTNKANYLDEEVK

-361 NISKF
+361 NINKF
-366 KRGEDGLTEP
+366 KKSEDSLTEP
-376 IPPRLNFFYNQRIFS
+376 LPPRLNFFYNQKRIYS
-391 NALQKDNIRK
+391 NQLIKDNLRK

-447 FTVLDRPDLK
+447 FNVLDRPDLR

-475 LLFETLNDIKD
+475 LLFETLNDIKE

-501 VNFCFNYY
+501 INFCFNYY
-509 TEIKEDKTKVK
+509 TQIKEDKTKVK
-520 LTQKELNNIEKL
+520 LTQRELYNIDRL

-538 MNLKEEEEEFVTD
+538 MNLNDEYQENNNTD
-551 NNEYDNNQFSSGRKM
+551 FEYNSGPKR
-566 RKESELEN
+566 RKETGIVEN
-574 EAMHNESN
+574 EEMHNESN
-582 VIDDQKRNF
+582 TIEEQKRNY
-591 FNNNLNINDDNPM
+591 FNNNLSNNN
-604 AEPEQFNAKDNAK
+604 NALEEDQIKIKDNNAEKAQRSK
-617 KENNSP
+617 KN
-623 KIKKKI
+623 I
-629 LKKNYSTGMIE
+629 KKNYSIDMNPDFLE
-640 KDLSQK
+640 KEKQK
-646 DLERMSLQKR
+646 MNLMNNRQSL
-656 TSSDNINLTKSAEI
+656 DENNLTKSAEI

-681 MFNDLIWNNV
+681 MFNDIIWNDIA
-691 EQIPNDD
+691 QIPIED
-698 LYLLYTFLGNSYKI
+698 LYIVYTFLGNSYKI

-839 IHKVKEINDISKYVL
+839 IHKVKEIADINKYML
-854 NEYYNFLIPP
+854 NEYYNLLIPP
-864 VHFMVSDELP
+864 VHFIVSDELP

-897 MSKYKIKF
+897 MVKYKIKF
-905 DKNRDK
+905 DKKRDK
-911 KMVLQALETLV
+911 RIVLQALETLV

>member
-1 MNPPKKSRFYNTM
+1 MSKLNPPKKSRFYSNNM

-25 IPSKNRKDISI
+25 INSKTKKDISI
-36 IHETGENPYSKKRG
+36 IREIKDKENSYSKKRG
-50 IYSSMLP
+50 PYQSMLP
-57 PSKRLLKNN
+57 HSKRLIKNN
-66 SSLLNP
+66 SSLF
-72 TNSRL
+72 NSRL
-77 LSPLNQNGEEGKEK
+77 QSPLNQNGEDAREK
-91 KKNKGKEF
+91 RKNKGKEF

-147 KPCSSRLK
+147 KPCTSRLK

-174 TDIEGYVNRVEESD
+174 TDIEGYINRVEESD

-235 FSKSGSQI
+235 FSKSGTQI

-258 CRSVWRKEKPPYV
+258 CRSVWRREKPPYV
-271 YIFTNKANYLDEDVK
+271 YIFTNKANYLDEDIK

-361 NISKF
+361 NIRKF
-366 KRGEDGLTEP
+366 KRAEDSLTEP
-376 IPPRLNFFYNQRIFS
+376 MPPKLNFFYNQRIYS
-391 NALQKDNIRK
+391 NALQKDIISK
-401 FDYQNKIKCKL
+401 FDYQNKVKCKL
-412 CGIDYNKKEL
+412 CGIDYNKKDL

-435 NMLKHVEFNKVK
+435 KMLKHVEFNKVK

-486 YQIEIA
+486 FQIEIA

-501 VNFCFNYY
+501 INFCFNYY
-509 TEIKEDKTKVK
+509 TIIKEDKTKVK
-520 LTQKELNNIEKL
+520 LTQKELNNIERL

-538 MNLKEEEEEFVTD
+538 MNLKEEEELVED
-551 NNEYDNNQFSSGRKM
+551 NNDYDYSNRQYNSGRNG
-566 RKESELEN
+566 KESGLEN
-574 EAMHNESN
+574 EEKHNESN
-582 VIDDQKRNF
+582 IMEDQKRNF
-591 FNNNLNINDDNPM
+591 FNNNLNNNNVLEETD
-604 AEPEQFNAKDNAK
+604 QFNI
-617 KENNSP
+617 KENINNTNENNLP
-623 KIKKKI
+623 IIKKKV
-629 LKKNYSTGMIE
+629 LRKNYSTGMIQQE
-640 KDLSQK
+640 
-646 DLERMSLQKR
+646 ERDRLSLQRR
-656 TSSDNINLTKSAEI
+656 TPSDNNNLTKSAEI

-681 MFNDLIWNNV
+681 MFNDLIWNNSD
-691 EQIPNDD
+691 QIPNED
-698 LYLLYTFLGNSYKI
+698 LFLVYTFLGNSYKI

-717 QYSKDLDYTIINYQ
+717 QYTKDLDYTIINYQ

-789 SENEKFKPFAGL
+789 SESEKFKPFAGL

-839 IHKVKEINDISKYVL
+839 IHKVKEINDINKYML
-854 NEYYNFLIPP
+854 NEYYNFLLPP
-864 VHFMVSDELP
+864 VHFIVSDELP

-887 LKVLKEINET
+887 LKVLKEIYET
-897 MSKYKIKF
+897 MIKYKIKF
-905 DKNRDK
+905 DKKKDK
-911 KMVLQALETLV
+911 KFVLQALETLV

>member
-1 MNPPKKSRFYNTM
+1 MNPINLPKQLRFQSGL
-14 SKSTLNLDFPQ
+14 SKSTLNFNFPPITQ
-25 IPSKNRKDISI
+25 KNKKPISI
-36 IHETGENPYSKKRG
+36 IRETKENPILKKHE
-50 IYSSMLP
+50 IYQSMLP
-57 PSKRLLKNN
+57 PKRLLKNN
-66 SSLLNP
+66 SSLLSQL
-72 TNSRL
+72 NSN
-77 LSPLNQNGEEGKEK
+77 LNLQNGEELKEK

-109 FQFEEYGEYPCDD
+109 FQFEEYGQYPNDD

-142 NQERG
+142 NQEKG

-188 SDVIEKF
+188 NDVIEKF

-206 VSKMPI
+206 VSKIPI
-212 MREGILGE
+212 MSEGILSE

-235 FSKSGSQI
+235 FSKSGSQV

-258 CRSVWRKEKPPYV
+258 CRSVWRREKPPYV
-271 YIFTNKANYLDEDVK
+271 YIFTNKANYLDEEVK

-314 ETMAYMNN
+314 ETMSYMNN

-361 NISKF
+361 NINKF
-366 KRGEDGLTEP
+366 KKSEDGITP
-376 IPPRLNFFYNQRIFS
+376 PPPRLNYFYNQRIYA
-391 NALQKDNIRK
+391 NALQKDNIRR

-447 FTVLDRPDLK
+447 FNVLDRPDLR

-492 NLFRIPVDR
+492 NFFRIPVDR
-501 VNFCFNYY
+501 INFCFNYY
-509 TEIKEDKTKVK
+509 TQIKEDKTKVK
-520 LTQKELNNIEKL
+520 LTQKELDNIERL

-538 MNLKEEEEEFVTD
+538 MNLKTDEYNEE
-551 NNEYDNNQFSSGRKM
+551 NNEYDYNDFKKKKKRGKKNVV
-566 RKESELEN
+566 EN
-574 EAMHNESN
+574 EDINNET
-582 VIDDQKRNF
+582 DEQKRNF
-591 FNNNLNINDDNPM
+591 FNNNINTNNNGTDEQDQINSNENINLKNI
-604 AEPEQFNAKDNAK
+604 N
-617 KENNSP
+617 KENP
-623 KIKKKI
+623 KKIKNKKT
-629 LKKNYSTGMIE
+629 LQKNLSTGMIQDVP
-640 KDLSQK
+640 KK
-646 DLERMSLQKR
+646 KSLGEI
-656 TSSDNINLTKSAEI
+656 SLTKSAEF

-681 MFNDLIWNNV
+681 MFNDVIWNNID
-691 EQIPNDD
+691 QIPTED
-698 LYLLYTFLGNSYKI
+698 LYIVYNFLGNSYKI
-712 PIKIE
+712 PIIIE

-762 KIEEEIRNKEVQK
+762 QIDEEIRNKEVEK

-789 SENEKFKPFAGL
+789 RENEKFKPFAGL

-839 IHKVKEINDISKYVL
+839 IHKVKEISDVNKYIL
-854 NEYYNFLIPP
+854 NEYYNLLIPP
-864 VHFMVSDELP
+864 GHFIVSDELP

-887 LKVLKEINET
+887 LKVLKEIKGT
-897 MSKYKIKF
+897 MEKYKIKF
-905 DKNRDK
+905 NKKRDK
-911 KMVLQALETLV
+911 KFVLQALETLV
-922 SYYAKNSA
+922 SFYAKSTT

>member
-1 MNPPKKSRFYNTM
+1 MAAVLNKKSKFFSNI
-14 SKSTLNLDFPQ
+14 SKSTLNLDYNP
-25 IPSKNRKDISI
+25 KNKKEISI
-36 IHETGENPYSKKRG
+36 IREIKESSRKTPLSKER
-50 IYSSMLP
+50 SMYQSLMP
-57 PSKRLLKNN
+57 SSKRLIKNK
-66 SSLLNP
+66 SSLFSSKRELP
-72 TNSRL
+72 II
-77 LSPLNQNGEEGKEK
+77 GEEK

-109 FQFEEYGEYPCDD
+109 FLFEEYGEYPCDD

-147 KPCSSRLK
+147 KPATSRLK

-212 MREGILGE
+212 MQDGILGQ

-258 CRSVWRKEKPPYV
+258 CRSVWRREKPPYV
-271 YIFTNKANYLDEDVK
+271 YIFTNKANYLDEDIK
-286 NQYLKFVI
+286 NQYLKYVI
-294 NSKEQGSYSAFY
+294 NSREQGSYSAFY

-322 IVKFIESHSDII
+322 IVRFIESHSDII
-334 FDELVGDF
+334 FDELAGDF

-361 NISKF
+361 NINKF
-366 KRGEDGLTEP
+366 RRNEEMQEP
-376 IPPRLNFFYNQRIFS
+376 LRPKLNFFFNQRIYS
-391 NALQKDNIRK
+391 NINLKDNIRK

-412 CGIDYNKKEL
+412 CGIDYNKKNL
-422 KYELTTKMIMETE
+422 KYELTTKMIIETE

-447 FTVLDRPDLK
+447 FNVLDRPDLR

-501 VNFCFNYY
+501 INFCFNYY
-509 TEIKEDKTKVK
+509 TEIKEDKTKIK

-532 NSEISN
+532 NNEISN
-538 MNLKEEEEEFVTD
+538 MNLKD
-551 NNEYDNNQFSSGRKM
+551 NNNEEDEDLFYNSNIDYNSNKFNSEKKANNNNL
-566 RKESELEN
+566 LEN
-574 EAMHNESN
+574 EEIPEESN
-582 VIDDQKRNF
+582 IIEETEQI
-591 FNNNLNINDDNPM
+591 NNNIN
-604 AEPEQFNAKDNAK
+604 
-617 KENNSP
+617 KENSP
-623 KIKKKI
+623 ISNKKI
-629 LKKNYSTGMIE
+629 LKKNYSTGMVKGFGDNSFKNIE
-640 KDLSQK
+640 SQNK
-646 DLERMSLQKR
+646 L
-656 TSSDNINLTKSAEI
+656 SAEN

-681 MFNDLIWNNV
+681 MFNDLIWNDI
-691 EQIPNDD
+691 EQIPNED
-698 LYLLYTFLGNSYKI
+698 LYIVYTFLGNSYKI

-717 QYSKDLDYTIINYQ
+717 KYSKDLDYTIINFQ

-762 KIEEEIRNKEVQK
+762 KIEEEIKNKEVQK

-839 IHKVKEINDISKYVL
+839 IHKVKEITDINKYVL
-854 NEYYNFLIPP
+854 NEYYNLLIPP
-864 VHFMVSDELP
+864 VHFIVSDELP

-897 MSKYKIKF
+897 MDKYKIKYN
-905 DKNRDK
+905 KKRDK
-911 KMVLQALETLV
+911 KIILQALETLV